1 MVNRTMEVKGC
12 CQQWKTLPA
21 QHSRGCLTST
31 IKDGERIKTKR
42 ERSGPQ
48 KSVTLAPTCRYVTE
62 RQYVM
67 RKPLFSAEEHAS
79 PLKKTAPQTHTVK
92 ENTLGFSRGEHT
104 DTNVLFR
111 PRTELVLKSLGLS
124 HRHISSPSASTEE
137 PHLGVSEL
145 IGSMGHE
152 VPALGSCSSGS
163 RSAQL
168 SLSSSTL
175 DEQRPNTPLKPQMT
189 STVIYPKYIPCSG
202 YSRPGLTKLGLGGN
216 EGKGQGDTNLF
227 SYGHSKGEAMSS
239 YQAKHWACAIPKALP
254 PSPDR
259 YSAGWDPNR
268 EYQALLNYTYP
279 LKPGEASDWG
289 SSELY
294 SVLQTDLQDS
304 GVELEHFCSPIS
316 MTGLDFSMTG
326 TGKTS
331 EINSLAAGHW
341 SPDLAVFTRSSD
353 VLASSIPLSVTNSSG
368 LRGLNSLYC
377 SKDRGGLK
385 TGHHQHHVLS
395 TSTAFHTTSALH
407 WSRSAFGEVEEEFW
421 PLPEQLM
428 ELKLLSRQVREVTAL
443 LSQSVTPSW
452 ESPEPGT
459 NSILSSITLSG
470 KQEAE
475 VKDLE
480 GINLDTAEGKNNRE
494 SSAAQMACHRV
505 SEMVRRICEAWV
517 EPGRG
522 GLNWSSLREVEALV
536 EQLCD
541 PTLPCSK
548 RNRQEDEEKSNSLM
562 QHIQVFCSHLEK
574 LIQQLYTVSE
584 KMELL
589 AEATVDIDNL
599 RSFVAEYQS
608 FQKEVSSHQP
618 LISCVL
624 RTGQLL
630 LSCINTTS
638 PILRDTLLLIE
649 RQSAALQNHTEDLT
663 SILSAMDNLT
673 QPSQPSPV

>member
-1 MVNRTMEVKGC
+1 MEVKGC

-92 ENTLGFSRGEHT
+92 VRTSLHTLQRGFWPTPPYR
-104 DTNVLFR
+104 
-111 PRTELVLKSLGLS
+111 
-124 HRHISSPSASTEE
+124 SSPD
-137 PHLGVSEL
+137 L
-145 IGSMGHE
+145 
-152 VPALGSCSSGS
+152 SGS

-494 SSAAQMACHRV
+494 SSAAQMG
-505 SEMVRRICEAWV
+505 I
-517 EPGRG
+517 G

-638 PILRDTLLLIE
+638 PSESVVCNVIDR
-649 RQSAALQNHTEDLT
+649 N
-663 SILSAMDNLT
+663 
-673 QPSQPSPV
+673 

>member
-1 MVNRTMEVKGC
+1 CTQAQNGKQVK
-12 CQQWKTLPA
+12 QIRAFSKHHELYKLTFLILRI
-21 QHSRGCLTST
+21 RGCLTST

-79 PLKKTAPQTHTVK
+79 PLKKTAPQTHTNI
-92 ENTLGFSRGEHT
+92 NTLHIV
-104 DTNVLFR
+104 NLHNCC
-111 PRTELVLKSLGLS
+111 LGLS

-428 ELKLLSRQVREVTAL
+428 ELKLLEVTAL

-494 SSAAQMACHRV
+494 SSAAQMGMYC
-505 SEMVRRICEAWV
+505 I
-517 EPGRG
+517 G
-522 GLNWSSLREVEALV
+522 
-536 EQLCD
+536 
-541 PTLPCSK
+541 
-548 RNRQEDEEKSNSLM
+548 
-562 QHIQVFCSHLEK
+562 VFCSHLEK